1 MCVCGVVDRTKQTP
15 TPTCPPLT
23 QRCTGLCHTCYAC
36 YARYTCCACYTCY
49 AKAPQRRLFK
59 MEGKTSLFEA
69 MDIFQEGDQGH
80 IALIVEPVDGAAD
93 DRIVGI
99 ATLEDIIEELLQEE
113 IVDETDVCVNHSGEI
128 KRRAWGGSL
137 IALACLCLRVPRAHM
152 GVHRTRR
159 QAVQTKLN

>member
-1 MCVCGVVDRTKQTP
+1 
-15 TPTCPPLT
+15 
-23 QRCTGLCHTCYAC
+23 
-36 YARYTCCACYTCY
+36 
-49 AKAPQRRLFK
+49 

-128 KRRAWGGSL
+128 KRRARGGSL
-137 IALACLCLRVPRAHM
+137 IALACLRLHVPRAHM
-152 GVHRTRR
+152 GCIVRADKRSKRTRPDR
-159 QAVQTKLN
+159 HPWFIERLVVQVRGRGAAGT